1 MERRGVGHGFR
12 CKGETGCIF
21 IHLWG
26 EGKGHSDGGV
36 GCKWEKM
43 VGRLAMVMR
52 LDGVSWDRGSC
63 DDAVIC

>member
-52 LDGVSWDRGSC
+52 DWMGLAGIEAPVTMQ
-63 DDAVIC
+63 